1 MDDILKRFSVDKD
14 LFEKKI
20 RGCKETTEN
29 ESVRKLFYPK
39 GKKGENI
46 RQVPIIARMTFTG
59 YKVTQKHGEE
69 TRSNLIGPNIY
80 KILSISC
87 CVSSSNNFI

>member
-1 MDDILKRFSVDKD
+1 
-14 LFEKKI
+14 
-20 RGCKETTEN
+20 
-29 ESVRKLFYPK
+29 
-39 GKKGENI
+39 
-46 RQVPIIARMTFTG
+46 MTFTG

-87 CVSSSNNFI
+87 CVSSSNNFIWMSVVYLPLFNYFICLSSFWLKYI

>member
-1 MDDILKRFSVDKD
+1 
-14 LFEKKI
+14 
-20 RGCKETTEN
+20 
-29 ESVRKLFYPK
+29 LFYPK

-46 RQVPIIARMTFTG
+46 RQVPIIARMTITG

-87 CVSSSNNFI
+87 CVSSSNNFIWMSVVYLPLFNYFICLSSFWLKYI